1 VFHTCYA
8 WLGWRA
14 RAGQRRDQGGLVP
27 VRRGT
32 GRYSGCTA
40 AGPASYRI
48 PVSERRWAAWLPG
61 STPVAGDESYPG
73 ARFGLPEHGSR
84 SVAGMGR
91 RLAALFIDWIL
102 CMVIGLAFFHARGW
116 VTLAVFT
123 AEVYVLTALTGFTV
137 GKRLLGIRVA
147 RLDGQPVGFL
157 WALVRT
163 ALLLTV
169 LPPLISD
176 RDLRGLHDRAANTIV
191 IRA

>member
-1 VFHTCYA
+1 
-8 WLGWRA
+8 
-14 RAGQRRDQGGLVP
+14 
-27 VRRGT
+27 
-32 GRYSGCTA
+32 
-40 AGPASYRI
+40 
-48 PVSERRWAAWLPG
+48 VSERRWAAWLPG
-61 STPVAGDESYPG
+61 STPVAGDQGYPG

-102 CMVIGLAFFHARGW
+102 CMVIGLAFFHSRGW

-123 AEVYVLTALTGFTV
+123 AEVYVLSALTGFTV
-137 GKRLLGIRVA
+137 GKRLMGIRVA
-147 RLDGQPVGFL
+147 RLDGQPVGLF

-163 ALLLTV
+163 ALLLAV